1 MAKSQSNDRL
11 NKLVEQ
17 QNDRVRK
24 VDELTQQIEQCKAAI
39 QQLKEEHDYTRG
51 QINLLQELDK
61 EAMDSK
67 TEKVKAK

>member
-61 EAMDSK
+61 EVMEAK
-67 TEKVKAK
+67 AEKVKAK

>member
-1 MAKSQSNDRL
+1 MAKSQNNERL
-11 NKLVEQ
+11 NNLVEQ

-61 EAMDSK
+61 EVMEAK
-67 TEKVKAK
+67 AEKVKAK